1 MKLIALAALTAS
13 TALATP
19 ATAGVYANVESNG
32 ARVGSEYTGSV
43 TDVHVGYEKDLGTSG
58 SSFYVQGGPAIV
70 AEQGEDS
77 DWRLSGKVG
86 GNFQATEKV
95 GVYGELALLT
105 ADQDTDDDNSW
116 STKLG
121 VKYSF

>member
-13 TALATP
+13 AALATP

-43 TDVHVGYEKDLGTSG
+43 TDVHVGYEAELTNG
-58 SSFYVQGGPAIV
+58 SFYIQGGPAVV

-77 DWRLSGKVG
+77 NWTLSGKVG
-86 GNFQATEKV
+86 GQFDATDKL
-95 GVYGELALLT
+95 GVYGEGSLLT
-105 ADQDTDDDNSW
+105 AEEDSDDDTAW
-116 STKLG
+116 GTKVG
-121 VKYSF
+121 VKYAF

>member
-1 MKLIALAALTAS
+1 MKIIALAALTAS

-43 TDVHVGYEKDLGTSG
+43 TDVHVGYEKDLGTG
-58 SSFYVQGGPAIV
+58 SSFYVQGGPAVV

-77 DWRLSGKVG
+77 NWRLSGKVG
-86 GNFQATEKV
+86 GNFQATDAL
-95 GVYGELALLT
+95 GVYGEISLLT
-105 ADQDTDDDNSW
+105 ADEDTDLDNAW
-116 STKLG
+116 GTKVG
-121 VKYSF
+121 VKYTF

>member
-19 ATAGVYANVESNG
+19 ASAGVYANVESNG

-43 TDVHVGYEKDLGTSG
+43 TDVHVGYEKAADNG
-58 SSFYVQGGPAIV
+58 SSFYIQGGPAIV

-86 GNFQATEKV
+86 GNFQATDSI
-95 GVYGELALLT
+95 GVYGEVSLLT
-105 ADQDTDDDNSW
+105 ADEDTDLDNSW
-116 STKLG
+116 GTKVG
-121 VKYSF
+121 VKYAF

>member
-1 MKLIALAALTAS
+1 MKLIALAALTS
-13 TALATP
+13 IGLATP

-43 TDVHVGYEKDLGTSG
+43 TDIHVGYEKDLGLSG

-116 STKLG
+116 STKVGL
-121 VKYSF
+121 KYSF

>member
-19 ATAGVYANVESNG
+19 ASAGVYANVESNG

-43 TDVHVGYEKDLGTSG
+43 TDVHVGYEKAADNG
-58 SSFYVQGGPAIV
+58 SSFYIQGGPAIV

-86 GNFQATEKV
+86 GNFQATDAL
-95 GVYGELALLT
+95 GVYGEISLLT
-105 ADQDTDDDNSW
+105 ADEDTDLDNSW
-116 STKLG
+116 GTKVG
-121 VKYSF
+121 VKYAF

>member
-1 MKLIALAALTAS
+1 MKTIALAVLAS

-19 ATAGVYANVESNG
+19 ASAGVYANVESNG

-43 TDVHVGYEKDLGTSG
+43 TDVHVGFEKVAENG
-58 SSFYVQGGPAIV
+58 SSFYIQGGPAVV

-86 GNFQATEKV
+86 GNFQATDNL
-95 GVYGELALLT
+95 GVYGEISLLT
-105 ADQDTDDDNSW
+105 AEEDSDDDTSW
-116 STKLG
+116 GTKVG
-121 VKYSF
+121 IKYNF

>member
-43 TDVHVGYEKDLGTSG
+43 TDVHVGYEKGLENG
-58 SSFYVQGGPAIV
+58 SSFYVQGGPAVV

-77 DWRLSGKVG
+77 NWRLSGKVG
-86 GNFQATEKV
+86 GNFQATDKL
-95 GVYGELALLT
+95 GVYGEVSVLT
-105 ADQDTDDDNSW
+105 ADADTDADNSW
-116 STKLG
+116 GTKVG
-121 VKYSF
+121 VKYAF

>member
-1 MKLIALAALTAS
+1 MKIIALAALTAS
-13 TALATP
+13 AALATP

-43 TDVHVGYEKDLGTSG
+43 TEVHVGYETELTNG
-58 SSFYVQGGPAIV
+58 SFYIQGGPAVV

-86 GNFQATEKV
+86 GQFDATEKL
-95 GVYGELALLT
+95 GVYGELSVLT
-105 ADQDTDDDNSW
+105 ADKDSDDDNSW
-116 STKLG
+116 GTKIG
-121 VKYSF
+121 AKYAF

>member
-1 MKLIALAALTAS
+1 MKTIALAVLAS

-19 ATAGVYANVESNG
+19 ASAGVYANVESNG

-43 TDVHVGYEKDLGTSG
+43 TDVHVGFEKAAENG
-58 SSFYVQGGPAIV
+58 SSFYIQGGHAVV

-86 GNFQATEKV
+86 GNFQATDNL
-95 GVYGELALLT
+95 GVYGEISLLT
-105 ADQDTDDDNSW
+105 AEEDSDDDTSW
-116 STKLG
+116 GTKIG
-121 VKYSF
+121 VKYNF

>member
-43 TDVHVGYEKDLGTSG
+43 TDVHVGYEKAADNG
-58 SSFYVQGGPAIV
+58 SSFYIQGGPAIV

-86 GNFQATEKV
+86 GNFQATNAL
-95 GVYGELALLT
+95 GVYGEVSLLT
-105 ADQDTDDDNSW
+105 ADEDTDLDNSW
-116 STKLG
+116 GTKVG
-121 VKYSF
+121 VKYAF